1 MVSLV
6 SVAAGL
12 SVFLG
17 TSAFLFRIDSATTRM
32 IPAVGVPSEEASA
45 MVGLLN
51 RIGGSRLASI
61 GDSRLLRRRLRLAG
75 EPRSLEFVLGLKVG
89 TGVVA
94 GGSAMLLSP
103 TIPPALLLAPF
114 LAALAFRVPDV
125 RLARLA
131 RTRQARIDR
140 QVVDL
145 MELLVAT
152 TQAGLPA
159 PEALRRAAEALP
171 NPLGDELRVAVRQ
184 MDLGL
189 AWRHALAEVVEQSES
204 GSLRRLA
211 TSLGRSQRLGTSVRG
226 ALRGIAQEM
235 RTESRVRAEEAARR
249 APVKMLFPLILLIL
263 PAFLLLTVGPVLL
276 ATIRSLQSG

>member
-1 MVSLV
+1 MVSVV
-6 SVAAGL
+6 SLAVGL
-12 SVFLG
+12 SVFAG
-17 TSAFLFRIDSATTRM
+17 ASAFFFRIDPATARM
-32 IPAVGVPSEEASA
+32 LPAIRRPYEGASA
-45 MVGLLN
+45 VVRLLN
-51 RIGGSRLASI
+51 RIGASRPASI
-61 GDSRLLRRRLRLAG
+61 GDSQLLRRRLQLSAD
-75 EPRSLEFVLGLKVG
+75 PRSLDRILGLKVVM
-89 TGVVA
+89 GVV
-94 GGSAMLLSP
+94 GGGFGLLLTP
-103 TIPPALLLAPF
+103 ILPPAPLLAPL

-125 RLARLA
+125 HLARLA
-131 RTRQARIDR
+131 HRRQSRIER

-152 TQAGLPA
+152 TQAGLAA

-171 NPLGDELRVAVRQ
+171 KPLGDELRTSVRQ

-189 AWRHALAEVVEQSES
+189 PWRRALDEVVELNES

-211 TSLGRSQRLGTSVRG
+211 ASLGRSQRLGTSVRG
-226 ALRGIAQEM
+226 ALRGIAHEI
-235 RTESRVRAEEAARR
+235 RAENRVRAEEAARR

>member
-12 SVFLG
+12 CVFVG
-17 TSAFLFRIDSATTRM
+17 TSAFFFRIDPATARM
-32 IPAVGVPSEEASA
+32 LPAVHVPSQDVPAL
-45 MVGLLN
+45 VRLLN
-51 RIGGSRLASI
+51 HVGGSRLASF
-61 GDSRLLRRRLRLAG
+61 GDTLLVRRRLRLAG
-75 EPRSLEFVLGLKVG
+75 EPLTLDFILGLKVV
-89 TGVVA
+89 TGAV
-94 GGSAMLLSP
+94 GGGCAVLLAT

-131 RTRQARIDR
+131 RKRQARIDR

-152 TQAGLPA
+152 TQAGLAA
-159 PEALRRAAEALP
+159 PEGIRRAADALP
-171 NPLGDELRVAVRQ
+171 NPLGDELRAAVRQ

-189 AWRHALAEVVEQSES
+189 AWRRALAEVVEQNDS
-204 GSLRRLA
+204 GSLRKLA
-211 TSLGRSQRLGTSVRG
+211 TSLGRSQQLGTSVRG